1 MNLAVYEYARDMNK
15 LTKKYR
21 VHKDLL
27 EYHRLKTR
35 WSMGFI
41 KIKLSMCEEKYPCK
55 GRPTRIL
62 HKNMMNRHSCVMG
75 YYMDRHDIRRWAFLG
90 YTLKEAHA
98 RLEYVKRFYP

>member
-1 MNLAVYEYARDMNK
+1 MTLAMYQHVRDMNK
-15 LTKKYR
+15 LTEIYK

-35 WSMGFI
+35 WTLGHI
-41 KIKLSMCEEKYPCK
+41 KIKLSKCSEKCPCR
-55 GRPTRIL
+55 GRPKRIL
-62 HKNMMNRHSCVMG
+62 HKNMLNKHTYIMG

-98 RLEYVKRFYP
+98 RLEYIKNFYP